1 MQRSVVLLLLMSI
14 TAVADARGRRRSYS
28 YSSYTGSHMTYTP
41 SEESTAKLY
50 DGKTRSLQDIAQERA
65 EAMARQQVLSHS
77 IGGCRSWTGLG
88 VTEGIGCSTVSDY
101 RRCVTCITGRRVVAD
116 GHARS
121 SNGMVYRVRFFRN

>member
-1 MQRSVVLLLLMSI
+1 MRYWILIVLLMFC
-14 TAVADARGRRRSYS
+14 VANVDARGRRLSYS

-121 SNGMVYRVRFFRN
+121 ANGMVYRVRFFRN